1 MPRIQSL
8 SRNKINISTERISK
22 GENSMQL
29 FKMNPVFKDYLW
41 GGNKLKD
48 IYKKAS
54 PYSITAE
61 SWEIASHKNGESTV
75 CGGEHDG
82 KTIKQLTEIYKEKLL
97 GDRIYKDNDTKFP
110 LLIKLIDA
118 KDNLSVQV
126 HPNDSYANEVENG
139 ELGKTEMWYVME
151 AEHGAKLIYGFKK
164 DISKQ
169 EFEDAIKN
177 NTLLDYVNFVECKK
191 GDCFFIPSG
200 MLHAIG
206 KGLLIAEIQQ
216 NSDTT
221 YRVYD
226 YNRKDANGNT
236 RELHVNKAI
245 DVTNL
250 SSSSGNEYAVENN
263 GVLVKCDYFTTEK
276 ITLNG
281 EMSYTVD
288 KERFE
293 TLIICDGSAVINN
306 TIYNKG
312 DSVLVPAYAGKIT
325 LCGNAVILK
334 SYL

>member
-1 MPRIQSL
+1 M
-8 SRNKINISTERISK
+8 K
-22 GENSMQL
+22 L
-29 FKMNPVFKDYLW
+29 FKMNPIFKDYLW

-48 IYKKAS
+48 IYKKNS
-54 PYSITAE
+54 PYNITAE

-75 CGGEHDG
+75 CGGADDG
-82 KTIKQLTEIYKEKLL
+82 KTIKELIALYKEKLL
-97 GDRIYKDNDTKFP
+97 GDRIYKGDDTIFP

-126 HPNDSYANEVENG
+126 HPNDEYAAEFENG
-139 ELGKTEMWYVME
+139 ERGKTEMWYVME
-151 AEHGAKLIYGFKK
+151 ADDGAKLIYGFKK
-164 DISKQ
+164 DISK
-169 EFEDAIKN
+169 EDFEASIKN
-177 NTLLDYVNFVECKK
+177 NTLLEHVNYVECKK

-226 YNRKDANGNT
+226 YDRRDAKGNA
-236 RELHVNKAI
+236 RELHIDKAVE
-245 DVTNL
+245 VTNL
-250 SSSSGNEYAVENN
+250 TSSFGNEYAKEKD

-281 EMSYTVD
+281 ELTYTVD

-293 TLIICDGSAVINN
+293 TLVVCDGTAVINDEM
-306 TIYNKG
+306 YSKG
-312 DSVLVPAYAGKIT
+312 DSVLVPAYASKIKMT
-325 LCGNAVILK
+325 GNAVILK